1 MNGRRVP
8 ILAPT
13 DLPVLVLLVSAC
25 AAVWPAYDRS
35 LCWPALAAMA
45 AGVVVYFSA
54 SRLPAG
60 GRAWRMAAGISVAA
74 AVALAAYFLTQFG
87 RLGYAGK
94 IAGVERPAAWL
105 GALSPAV
112 GRWAPDRNSVASG
125 LEGVLF
131 LAAALAWTSRRLAGR
146 AVWGTAAAALALAL
160 VLSASR
166 GAWLAVAVSGAVW
179 AAIRHERLASRPAL
193 LAGAIAMPLL
203 AGLAWLAAVAW
214 WPDITGS
221 GAMTA
226 ALDRPDR
233 IALYRQSA
241 VLIGDAPFTGIGL
254 GGQFAMNLSRY
265 VLLIQ
270 VPFLTYSHNL
280 YLETWLQLGV
290 AGAAAL
296 AWLTAAFVMSFRAL
310 PQARQATLAQGAGLG
325 FLAVLLHGL
334 VDARPYV
341 DHWSG
346 LPALVLLGLFSAAV
360 VRAETGPLRRSR
372 RLASAAAAAVFLAA
386 ALAWVW
392 PVRASWH
399 ANLGAVTQARAEL
412 GRVPP
417 EAPVAP
423 DLREAEGRFR
433 RALTVDPR
441 HPTASVRLAL
451 MEMDAGR
458 FEAAAGYAEPAW
470 RADRLSVR
478 TRKALGLA
486 RMWAGDLDGAHPLLD
501 GLPGLVGEL
510 NAWGFWR
517 SRRHEPVL
525 ALRAYTMSLLLEP
538 DQPAVRRAAASLSQ
552 IGGKAP

>member
-1 MNGRRVP
+1 MPLHVYGRVDLVIEH
-8 ILAPT
+8 IL
-13 DLPVLVLLVSAC
+13 
-25 AAVWPAYDRS
+25 
-35 LCWPALAAMA
+35 
-45 AGVVVYFSA
+45 
-54 SRLPAG
+54 
-60 GRAWRMAAGISVAA
+60 
-74 AVALAAYFLTQFG
+74 Q
-87 RLGYAGK
+87 
-94 IAGVERPAAWL
+94 
-105 GALSPAV
+105 
-112 GRWAPDRNSVASG
+112 
-125 LEGVLF
+125 LF
-131 LAAALAWTSRRLAGR
+131 EE
-146 AVWGTAAAALALAL
+146 ALALFVVIL
-160 VLSASR
+160 F
-166 GAWLAVAVSGAVW
+166 
-179 AAIRHERLASRPAL
+179 H
-193 LAGAIAMPLL
+193 
-203 AGLAWLAAVAW
+203 
-214 WPDITGS
+214 
-221 GAMTA
+221 
-226 ALDRPDR
+226 
-233 IALYRQSA
+233 A
-241 VLIGDAPFTGIGL
+241 VLKSFQG
-254 GGQFAMNLSRY
+254 FAL
-265 VLLIQ
+265 
-270 VPFLTYSHNL
+270 
-280 YLETWLQLGV
+280 
-290 AGAAAL
+290 
-296 AWLTAAFVMSFRAL
+296 
-310 PQARQATLAQGAGLG
+310 GAGDL
-325 FLAVLLHGL
+325 FRDLNIDDHIL
-334 VDARPYV
+334 V
-341 DHWSG
+341 
-346 LPALVLLGLFSAAV
+346 
-360 VRAETGPLRRSR
+360 
-372 RLASAAAAAVFLAA
+372 AAAAAVFLAA

-552 IGGKAP
+552 IGGKAPSGCAARASNSPAPPNSP